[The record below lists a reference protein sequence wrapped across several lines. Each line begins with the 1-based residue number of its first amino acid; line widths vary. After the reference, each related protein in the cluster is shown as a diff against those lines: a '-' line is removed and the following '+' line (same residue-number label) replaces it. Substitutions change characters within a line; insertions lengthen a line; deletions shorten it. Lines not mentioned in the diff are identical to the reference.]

1 MKLTIKT
8 RDIKIEYEDE
18 YSILEAV
25 AKDRIES
32 IIRTVLSTPAAAT
45 PVKTTVEEFLK
56 MK

>member
-32 IIRTVLSTPAAAT
+32 IIRTVLATPATAA